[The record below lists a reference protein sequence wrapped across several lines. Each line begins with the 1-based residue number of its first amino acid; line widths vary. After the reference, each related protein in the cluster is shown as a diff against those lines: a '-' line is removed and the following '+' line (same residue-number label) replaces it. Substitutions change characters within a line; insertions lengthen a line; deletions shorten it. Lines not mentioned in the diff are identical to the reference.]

1 MAYEVRVRQTL
12 KFDKLEDA
20 EREYKRLCVEH
31 DGDDD
36 FLITGIVNAP
46 TGYRYNNGKVERGY
60 HGVEGIFSYVSEY

>member
-1 MAYEVRVRQTL
+1 MAYEIKIWQTV

-20 EREYKRLCVEH
+20 EREYKRLCIEH

-36 FLITGIVNAP
+36 FLIMGIRNAP

-60 HGVEGIFSYVSEY
+60 HGVEGIFSKESEY